1 MFSRRR
7 SRRRAAAA
15 RGRTRGGRVATF
27 AGSILLITITISE
40 RARAECVRPSAHPPR
55 DDTFLPTLRR
65 TSLLRK
71 LIASSTRPALS
82 GSTLE
87 SHLGKPPKGA
97 IVRSLTALATA
108 RPRRP
113 SASSVSFDAPR
124 TLARARALRRRRA
137 RNPRAPRPRAA
148 APSGRRR
155 ERQSNLGIRSR
166 PFPPAK
172 AGVLRGGRRL
182 APVA

>member
-71 LIASSTRPALS
+71 RIASSTRPALS

-137 RNPRAPRPRAA
+137 RNLRARPRAA

>member
-1 MFSRRR
+1 LFSRRR

-27 AGSILLITITISE
+27 AGSILLITITTSE

-137 RNPRAPRPRAA
+137 RNPRARPRAA